1 MFGNNI
7 EFAVI
12 SKGINGV
19 KGFRSEFVNIKQM
32 VVVNFKKKDTN
43 LSFFLSRN
51 GKDKVSYK
59 IFYCDAP
66 ATKEYEV
73 MSVGILEDIFEQ
85 ARRIADGEIDA

>member
-19 KGFRSEFVNIKQM
+19 KGFRREFVNIKQM
-32 VVVNFKKKDTN
+32 VIVNFKRKN
-43 LSFFLSRN
+43 ARLSFFLSRD

-59 IFYCDAP
+59 IFYCDVP

-73 MSVGILEDIFEQ
+73 MSVGILDDIFEQ
-85 ARRIADGEIDA
+85 ARRIADGEIDI

>member
-19 KGFRSEFVNIKQM
+19 KGFRREFVNVKQM
-32 VVVNFKKKDTN
+32 VVVNFKKKDTK

-59 IFYCDAP
+59 IFYCDVP
-66 ATKEYEV
+66 VTKEYEV

-85 ARRIADGEIDA
+85 ARRIADGEIDI